1 MSMRWSCING
11 SRIDS
16 EGVVGRGSE
25 RKGKVSMNR
34 AETDKLLQALSESPA
49 EGVSLMS
56 LARSTGK
63 SLPELQKFLRAH
75 RDCFTETGQTKYKL
89 NPGPPI
95 SGCLER
101 AQLQLQLESSKKRK
115 LQLLRWVGVSAAM
128 FIAFYLLT
136 GFV

>member
-1 MSMRWSCING
+1 MSTRWSCING
-11 SRIDS
+11 SRVDS

-34 AETDKLLQALSESPA
+34 EETDQLLQALSESPA

-63 SLPELQKFLRAH
+63 SLPELQRFLRAH
-75 RDCFTETGQTKYKL
+75 RDCFIETGQTKYRL
-89 NPGPPI
+89 NPSPPI
-95 SGCLER
+95 SGRLER
-101 AQLQLQLESSKKRK
+101 AQLQLESPKKRK
-115 LQLLRWVGVSAAM
+115 LQMLRWAGVSAAM